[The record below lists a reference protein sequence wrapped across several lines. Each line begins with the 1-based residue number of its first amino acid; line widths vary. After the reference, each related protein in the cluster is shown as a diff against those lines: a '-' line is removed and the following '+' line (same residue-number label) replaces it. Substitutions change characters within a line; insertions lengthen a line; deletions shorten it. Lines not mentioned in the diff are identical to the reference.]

1 MIKQQGIDKLE
12 FYINILDL
20 FLGYCIIFVVKFNFI
35 FSNFEKCMMSSI
47 PLFILGII
55 RLVVTTAV
63 GYHKVVPE
71 YGIHWNFFF
80 TLSFTK
86 VFDFMN

>member
-1 MIKQQGIDKLE
+1 
-12 FYINILDL
+12 
-20 FLGYCIIFVVKFNFI
+20 
-35 FSNFEKCMMSSI
+35 MMSSI

-86 VFDFMN
+86 VFDFMNWYYFLGYYKKYFHVVSVL